1 MMRKSMLVLAL
12 AAGVAGLMTIGI
24 AGAATKQAPVG
35 SKAPTVGA
43 AAADQKYPPCGPYV
57 SEGTSEIC
65 HFEEVYL
72 VLEEEG
78 FLDACRFG
86 SSNGHCDG
94 EGKGAPFPWGK
105 SYNGENTRMRIVW
118 RTDPSQRAVTIAF
131 SWGRQ
136 SGRDEIA
143 WLSGHVPGANSDRFT
158 VTDAFAQHES
168 DHDAGDH
175 FYTPDLPGQ
184 GPGEVGGPLR
194 FNFQNGSGTDL
205 GAKLWVGGYLYL
217 KH

>member
-1 MMRKSMLVLAL
+1 MMRKSTLVLAL
-12 AAGVAGLMTIGI
+12 ATGLAGLLMIGG
-24 AGAATKQAPVG
+24 AGAATKQAPIG

-43 AAADQKYPPCGPYV
+43 AAADEKYPPCSPYV
-57 SEGTSEIC
+57 SEGTSDIC
-65 HFEEVYL
+65 RFEQVYM
-72 VLEEEG
+72 VLEPEG
-78 FLDACRFG
+78 FLEGCRFG
-86 SSNGHCDG
+86 NANGNCDG
-94 EGKGAPFPWGK
+94 EGKGAPYPWGT
-105 SYNGENTRMRIVW
+105 SYDGENTRMRIVW

-136 SGRDEIA
+136 PGHDEIA
-143 WLSGHVPGANSDRFT
+143 WISGHVPGAASDRFT
-158 VTDAFAQHES
+158 VTDAFAPYES

-184 GPGEVGGPLR
+184 GPGEVGGPLH
-194 FNFQNGSGTDL
+194 FAFQNDSGLYL